1 MAKRALVP
9 PLMVLTLG
17 HSTRSLESFIELLK
31 AHDVEYLVDVRTV
44 PRSRHN
50 PQFNRESLPESLT
63 AVRIKSES
71 FLSWLRSRGQ
81 LLPY

>member
-1 MAKRALVP
+1 MAKRTPAL
-9 PLMVLTLG
+9 PLIGLTVG

-31 AHDVEYLVDVRTV
+31 AHDVRYLVDVRTV

-50 PQFNRESLPESLT
+50 PQFSRESLPESLT

-71 FLSWLRSRGQ
+71 LLSWLRSRGQ